1 MERLFTAFFE
11 KSISPSAVA
20 VGAQYTLFLVND
32 AWVRL
37 FGFTKE
43 DAIGNTSCQLGIVRD
58 PDLMPRILRQMAKS
72 GSVTEMDL
80 VLYDK
85 HGRELHVLNNLTRL
99 ELDGTPYLLSS
110 LHDITEHKRAKDES
124 RAHDASLLEELTP
137 RERDVLRLAITGHS
151 NKDIAAKLGISYR
164 TVEVHRSHCIRKLG
178 TRSLLRIKQIA
189 ESGDL

>member
-20 VGAQYTLFLVND
+20 VGPDYTLFLVND

-37 FGFTKE
+37 FGFTQE
-43 DAIGNTSCQLGIVRD
+43 EAIGKTPCQLGIVRD
-58 PDLMPRILRQMAKS
+58 PDLMSRVFEQMAMS
-72 GSVTEMDL
+72 GSVTEMAL
-80 VLYDK
+80 ILYDK
-85 HGRELHVLNNLTRL
+85 HGRELHVLNNVTRL
-99 ELDGTPYLLSS
+99 ELDGTAYILSS
-110 LHDITEHKRAKDES
+110 LHDITEHRRATDES
-124 RAHDASLLEELTP
+124 RKHDATLLDELTP
-137 RERDVLRLAITGHS
+137 RERDVLKLAIAGHS
-151 NKDIAAKLGISYR
+151 NKDIATQLGISYR